1 MSFRIKTIIGI
12 ACIEMIMLM
21 LLVFS
26 AMNYMSQ
33 SNEEQFIQKALSTSA
48 MFARASKD
56 ALLSFDIATLE
67 DLTRE
72 IQALPGVS
80 YVGIY
85 ANGQQLASSGYSP
98 EVGLSD
104 ETDKRLAINDH
115 VFDVHEKI
123 MVDGVVYGDIRL
135 GFDTDTIQ
143 TALDEASKL
152 FVLIA
157 ILEVLLVALFSY
169 FLGSYLSTNLY
180 KLNRAVERV
189 SNDGPGYQ
197 LNLSCSDEIG
207 KVANAFDD
215 MSKNLA
221 TSYQELEQ
229 ARHQAE
235 HANESKSRFLASMSH
250 EIRTPM
256 NGVLGL
262 LGILGETKL
271 DPNQRNLVHT
281 AKESGE
287 LLLSIINDIL
297 DFSRMEANTLILY
310 PRPFVLK
317 SCIEEIV
324 NSFGPIA
331 KNKGLYLS
339 LRFDGEENHSVMGD
353 SNRFRQVLLN
363 LIGNAVKFT
372 LRGSVTIT
380 VCTQMDGE
388 KLNIRCEIR
397 DTGIGIE
404 PDAMAIL
411 FEEFTMVDQSYSR
424 TREGSGL
431 GLAICKRL
439 AQLMDG
445 EINVESEVGRGSSFI
460 FTVDMPLADADAD
473 TMATHDTAPQAD
485 IKTLLEDARIL
496 VAEDNTANQ
505 MVIRAMF
512 ERLGCEI
519 DLADDGYEA
528 VKMASRERY
537 DLIFM
542 DISMPGKDGMQACKE
557 IRQLPDEQLASVPI
571 IALTAHALFGDKE
584 KFLRAGMNGYLSKP
598 LRRSHLVDEITA
610 HLKKNKIAQGGTLKN
625 TLSQVQTDKASVPVA
640 LISEN
645 RAQAPLVDELIIQQ
659 MIRDTSAEVMPMLI
673 EHYIEESEV
682 RIGRI
687 VKAIDAED
695 FEQLEFELHTLGSSS
710 LALGNRSLSN
720 AAREAER
727 FCFANAFNDAL
738 KLAKTLP
745 ELAQRSLHA
754 LHQRKL
760 LGFTEPD
767 PIDHK

>member
-12 ACIEMIMLM
+12 GCIEMVMLM

-26 AMNYMSQ
+26 AMNYMRQ
-33 SNEEQFIQKALSTSA
+33 SNEDQFIQKALSTSA

-67 DLTRE
+67 DLTKE
-72 IQALPGVS
+72 IHALPGVS
-80 YVGIY
+80 YVDIY
-85 ANGQQLASSGYSP
+85 ANGQQLASAGNLPSK
-98 EVGLSD
+98 GLSV
-104 ETDKRLAINDH
+104 ESDKQLILSDRI
-115 VFDVHEKI
+115 FDVHEEI

-135 GFDTDTIQ
+135 GFDTNTVQ
-143 TALDEASKL
+143 AALDEASKL

-180 KLNRAVERV
+180 KLTRAVERV

-235 HANESKSRFLASMSH
+235 QANESKSRFLASMSH

-271 DPNQRNLVHT
+271 DHHQQNLVHT

-310 PRPFVLK
+310 PRPFLLK

-324 NSFGPIA
+324 NSFEPLA

-339 LRFDGEENHSVMGD
+339 LRFDGDENTCVIGD

-372 LRGSVTIT
+372 PRGSVTIT
-380 VCTQMDGE
+380 VQTQMDGDT
-388 KLNIRCEIR
+388 LNIRCEIR

-445 EINVESEVGRGSSFI
+445 EIRVESEVGRGSSFL
-460 FTVDMPLADADAD
+460 FSVDMPLADADMSATEDID
-473 TMATHDTAPQAD
+473 TQPD
-485 IKTLLEDARIL
+485 IETLLKDVRIL

-519 DLADDGYEA
+519 DLAKDGYEA
-528 VKMASRERY
+528 VKMASREHY

-557 IRQLPDEQLASVPI
+557 IRQLADTQQAGVPI
-571 IALTAHALFGDKE
+571 IALTAHALYGDRE

-598 LRRSHLVDEITA
+598 LRSRHLIDEITA
-610 HLKKNKIAQGGTLKN
+610 HLKKHKTAQGDMVEN
-625 TLSQVQTDKASVPVA
+625 NSIQVQPVKAPAPVT
-640 LISEN
+640 LISDSK
-645 RAQAPLVDELIIQQ
+645 AQAPLVDELIIQQ

-673 EHYIEESEV
+673 EHYIEESEI
-682 RIGRI
+682 RIGKI
-687 VKAIDAED
+687 TQAIEAED
-695 FEQLEFELHTLGSSS
+695 FAQLEFELHTLGSSS
-710 LALGNRSLSN
+710 LALGNRNLSN
-720 AAREAER
+720 VAREAER
-727 FCFANAFNDAL
+727 FCFAHAFKDAL

-745 ELAQRSLHA
+745 ELAQRSLQA

-760 LGFTEPD
+760 QGFEEPD
-767 PIDHK
+767 AIDHE